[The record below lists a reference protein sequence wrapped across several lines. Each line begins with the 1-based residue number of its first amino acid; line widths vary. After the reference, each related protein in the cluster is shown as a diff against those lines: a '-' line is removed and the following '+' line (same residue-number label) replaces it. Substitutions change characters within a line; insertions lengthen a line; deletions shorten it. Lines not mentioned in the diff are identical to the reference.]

1 MASNVYTH
9 KFAFLN
15 FTKRNLVLKNK
26 TFLWFTVTF
35 AILVALFF
43 AHLSLLAFNSDFS
56 VVTDLRG
63 AKDLSTALGLF
74 SAIFSGFAAF
84 GLLLT
89 IHLQSRS
96 IEIQNTKLKQSSD
109 LQLRLLHMELLK
121 LSMADEDLEKVWSG
135 SEKIISGKQSMYV
148 NLILSHWST
157 MFAHDLMNEEELR
170 DLLLERMH
178 TLMFQ
183 FWKKNRLSRLQHAKA
198 SPKLKLL
205 QFHNIVEEYY
215 QRALNIV

>member
-1 MASNVYTH
+1 MITII
-9 KFAFLN
+9 FD
-15 FTKRNLVLKNK
+15 KRETTLKNK

-43 AHLSLLAFNSDFS
+43 AHLCLLAFNSDFS

-89 IHLQSRS
+89 INLQGHA
-96 IEIQNTKLKQSSD
+96 IEIQNTEVKQASA
-109 LQLRLLHMELLK
+109 LQVRLLHFELLR
-121 LSMADEDLEKVWSG
+121 LSIEDEELEKVWSG
-135 SEKIISGKQSMYV
+135 SDANLSGKQSMYV

-157 MFAHDLMNEEELR
+157 MFSNELMNEEELR
-170 DLLLERMH
+170 NLLPERMH
-178 TLMFQ
+178 TLMLQ
-183 FWKKNRLSRLQHAKA
+183 FWKRNRVSRLEHAK
-198 SPKLKLL
+198 SSEPKSL

-215 QRALNIV
+215 QRAL